1 MTAALCWH
9 GTLSV
14 SRSTWP
20 EPSEE
25 DGGGGSVVDG
35 RNAKAS
41 VKRTKFQW
49 HVADVE
55 LNLSP
60 EPQEKLLWN
69 HSLEEFQVPQADVDF
84 TLIELKNA
92 ESPALRM
99 APFPANLSTWQP
111 NETCLFYKQLL

>member
-1 MTAALCWH
+1 MMHTSFLGTKKGEFTVTPAILSLNFLVTAALCWH

-14 SRSTWP
+14 CSTWP

-35 RNAKAS
+35 GNAKAS

-69 HSLEEFQVPQADVDF
+69 HSLEEFQVPQA
-84 TLIELKNA
+84 E
-92 ESPALRM
+92 
-99 APFPANLSTWQP
+99 
-111 NETCLFYKQLL
+111 